1 MPNTSGRLVLVTRV
15 RHGKDMAD
23 EGGLLASRP
32 PIRTS
37 VGPTLLTSA
46 NERRHCARLPRHD
59 ELNLLL
65 GPKGVPF
72 LLMGV
77 MN

>member
-1 MPNTSGRLVLVTRV
+1 MFDTGTE
-15 RHGKDMAD
+15 DMAD

-32 PIRTS
+32 PIRMS
-37 VGPTLLTSA
+37 AGPTLLTSA

-59 ELNLLL
+59 ELNLLR
-65 GPKGVPF
+65 GPKGLPL

-77 MN
+77 VN